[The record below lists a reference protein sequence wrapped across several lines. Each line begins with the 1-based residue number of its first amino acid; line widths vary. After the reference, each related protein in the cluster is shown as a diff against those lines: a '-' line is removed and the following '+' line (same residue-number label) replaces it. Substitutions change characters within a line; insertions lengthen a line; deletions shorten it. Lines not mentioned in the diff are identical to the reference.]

1 MSLEDFLKEQSGGE
15 GESGRFTVNHA
26 RALEL
31 MRTYQL
37 PEPRAYVLKLVQWA
51 VACQPSLIEI
61 RADHE
66 HVTVRHDGQ
75 PVADEVLAAIL
86 DARVD
91 FHHLSRGLY
100 GALGLAPAELLLT
113 TGGRRYELISGKQ
126 ETVNGEQETVT
137 VLGLRKRPLETSP
150 MVRRALRQ
158 RWATISVEGPLQ
170 TMIWDATGL
179 AGLEAGLLRTFCY
192 WCKVPLRLNGKFLN
206 RPGDANF
213 DYVWNDPV
221 LAMTDHNLTRGNSL
235 FVCHFGEGS
244 TEVLAACPSQ
254 KLKLVWAEGEQ
265 EVEPGAR
272 EVLPHITINGAP
284 AATALGY
291 SRHFPATGL
300 GRQIYFLR
308 DGVVIDSFTETAR
321 RSSFAFFS
329 AGNLRCGADG
339 FGLLRNAEFEA
350 YLADLRGRLDFFDA
364 TFAKRSK
371 NWLLPM

>member
-1 MSLEDFLKEQSGGE
+1 MSLEDFLKEQSGGG

-37 PEPRAYVLKLVQWA
+37 PEPRAYILKLVQWA
-51 VACQPSLIEI
+51 VACQPRLIEVS
-61 RADHE
+61 ADRE
-66 HVTVRHDGQ
+66 HVSVRHDGQ

-100 GALGLAPAELLLT
+100 GALGLAPAELCLT
-113 TGGRRYELISGKQ
+113 TAGRRYELVSGKQ
-126 ETVNGEQETVT
+126 EKVAGEPETVT

-158 RWATISVEGPLQ
+158 RWATMSVEGPLQ

-179 AGLEAGLLRTFCY
+179 AGLEASLLRTFCY

-213 DYVWNDPV
+213 DYVWEDGV

-235 FVCHFGEGS
+235 FVCHFGEGPA
-244 TEVLAACPSQ
+244 EVLAGCPSQ
-254 KLKLVWAEGEQ
+254 RLKLVWAEGER
-265 EVEPGAR
+265 EIEPEAR
-272 EVLPHITINGAP
+272 ETLPHITINGGP
-284 AATALGY
+284 VAAALGY
-291 SRHFPATGL
+291 SRHFAAAGL
-300 GRQIYFLR
+300 GRQIYFLK
-308 DGVVIDSFTETAR
+308 DGVVIDSFSETSR

-329 AGNLRCGADG
+329 AGPLRCGADG

-350 YLADLRGRLDFFDA
+350 YVAELRQRLDFFDA
-364 TFAKRSK
+364 FFAKRSK
-371 NWLLPM
+371 TWFLPM